1 LYGSEELDMTISETW
16 EDFESALTSVLLD
29 LEEREM
35 ITIKLAG
42 GEIPF
47 IQFAGLGSLKG
58 VDEIRAEFSA
68 ENVED
73 DRGGSVTFTSE
84 QRAFFTQAGFAVAKE
99 GLVWRRD
106 YPWPTP
112 SRIILEVVAA
122 CITRLR
128 DVAGIDSPQQL
139 CYMAW
144 RYPVWRETPQGEE
157 YIPGEV
163 DLPIPELGIPHE

>member
-1 LYGSEELDMTISETW
+1 MTVSETW

-58 VDEIRAEFSA
+58 VDGIRAEFSA

-73 DRGGSVTFTSE
+73 DRGGSVTFTSA
-84 QRAFFTQAGFAVAKE
+84 QRVFFAQAGFAVVKE

-112 SRIILEVVAA
+112 SRIILEVGAA